1 MNILVYGAGAIG
13 SVIGGFLANG
23 GHKVSFLGRSW
34 HMDRINE
41 NGLFITG
48 IWGDHLVDDIDTY
61 TEITQIPPDPN
72 FDLILITVKSYDT
85 EEAGKEVENLIK
97 ENTLVIHLQ
106 NGLGNAEKLLN
117 YISEDK
123 LITGRVIFGVEIEP
137 GVVKVTVSAD
147 EIVLGTIGNVPPPT
161 IKEVSDIFSRAG
173 LPSRLSTSI
182 DKHLWAKALYN
193 CALNPLATILEV
205 PYGFLAENEF
215 SKEIMNKIIEE
226 IYRVGGEMNVGF
238 EPPTA
243 EEYKYLFYSKLVP
256 VTAEHHASMLQ
267 DIKRGRSTEID
278 ALNGAISAY
287 GGKYEV
293 TTPYNTL
300 LTNLIKAKEIKSEPK
315 NPPRI

>member
-13 SVIGGFLANG
+13 SAIGGFLASG
-23 GHKVSFLGRSW
+23 GHKVSFLGRLW

-41 NGLFITG
+41 TGLFITG
-48 IWGDHLVDDIDTY
+48 IWGDHLVEDIDTY
-61 TEITQIPPDPN
+61 TEFTQIPSESN

-85 EEAGKEVENLIK
+85 ERAGKEVKDLIK
-97 ENTLVIHLQ
+97 DNTLVIHLQ
-106 NGLGNAEKLLN
+106 NGLGNAEKLLD
-117 YISEDK
+117 YIPEDK

-147 EIVLGTIGNVPPPT
+147 EIVLGTVGSVPAPT

-173 LPSRLSTSI
+173 LPARLSTRI

-215 SKEIMNKIIEE
+215 TTEIMDKVIEE
-226 IYRVGGEMNVGF
+226 IYHVGGEMSVEF
-238 EPPTA
+238 DHPTQ
-243 EEYKYLFYSKLVP
+243 EEYKELFYSQLVP
-256 VTAEHHASMLQ
+256 ATAEHHASMLQ
-267 DIKRGRSTEID
+267 DIKRGKSTEID

-287 GGKYEV
+287 GERYGV
-293 TTPYNTL
+293 DTPYNSL
-300 LTNLIKAKEIKSEPK
+300 LTNLIKAKEIKSRSK
-315 NPPRI
+315 QT

>member
-23 GHKVSFLGRSW
+23 GHKVSFLGRPW

-41 NGLFITG
+41 IGLFITG
-48 IWGDHLVDDIDTY
+48 IWGDQLVDDIDTY
-61 TEITQIPPDPN
+61 TEIDQIPAN
-72 FDLILITVKSYDT
+72 TEFDFVLITVKSYDT
-85 EEAGKEVENLIK
+85 EKAGREVKGLIK
-97 ENTLVIHLQ
+97 DNTLVMHLQ

-117 YISEDK
+117 YVPEDK

-147 EIVLGTIGNVPPPT
+147 EIVLGTFGSVPAPT

-173 LPSRLSTSI
+173 LPARLSTSI

-205 PYGFLAENEF
+205 PYGFLAENEYT
-215 SKEIMNKIIEE
+215 KEIMDKVVEE
-226 IYRVGGEMNVGF
+226 IYQVGGEMKVDF

-243 EEYKYLFYSKLVP
+243 EEYRDLFYSKLVP
-256 VTAEHHASMLQ
+256 ATAEHHASMLQ
-267 DIKRGRSTEID
+267 DIKRGKTTEID
-278 ALNGAISAY
+278 ALNKAISEY
-287 GGKYEV
+287 GERYGVE
-293 TTPYNTL
+293 TPYNTL
-300 LTNLIKAKEIKSEPK
+300 LTNLIKAKEIKSSS
-315 NPPRI
+315 NQL